1 MMVLP
6 KGTNKD
12 VVAAYHAAAQKVV
25 NDSEV
30 TGKNGKKLLG
40 PYPQALGKDAMNV
53 LLASS
58 VLDKEAQDW
67 LINWTNSL
75 KK

>member
-1 MMVLP
+1 
-6 KGTNKD
+6 
-12 VVAAYHAAAQKVV
+12 VV